1 MIDDVDRIL
10 VSEESI
16 TPSAGFL
23 RSVMAAVRAYHHYE
37 IPIPFPWR
45 RFMAGLVG
53 GLCCTGLSMI
63 LLFPELFPLR
73 SPDIKTCLSIPQWL
87 SAPELVCAVAIL
99 AGSFLAIRFSI
110 ELTSD

>member
-45 RFMAGLVG
+45 RFMVGLVG

-63 LLFPELFPLR
+63 LLAPEVFPLR
-73 SPDIKTCLSIPQWL
+73 SPSIKSWLSIPQWL
-87 SAPELVCAVAIL
+87 GAPEIVWAAVLL
-99 AGSFLAIRFSI
+99 AGSCLAIRFSI